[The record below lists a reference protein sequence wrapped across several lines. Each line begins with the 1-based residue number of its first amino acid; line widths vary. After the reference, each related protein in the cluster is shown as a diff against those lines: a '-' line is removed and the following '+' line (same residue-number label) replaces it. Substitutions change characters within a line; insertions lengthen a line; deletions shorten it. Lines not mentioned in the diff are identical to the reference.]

1 MKTLYDVLGVGP
13 SATARE
19 IKQAFRREIAKYH
32 PDKVQHLGAE
42 LQEVA
47 ARRAAEIT
55 EAYRQ
60 LSGTESRDAYDQTL
74 GRPAPVPAPP
84 PDGSESPAP
93 ETGPSAGSND
103 AAPRFDQERTVRD
116 DFVRKASL
124 DRLRD
129 VTETVLEEPEEV
141 RGMGFEVAFL
151 APGKRSLLKRTTP
164 LLICGRFVPQV
175 DATAVR
181 DAWSRAVRLGRIS
194 RELCIFL
201 LGNDLAPLRELSGE
215 IAELK
220 QKLSRTASSSMRIV
234 VVPVDVHDWN
244 GPVPADTPSQART
257 ILDRHAPPDRDAH
270 DGTSPPMPTS
280 KPWGGSM
287 TVTSPQSPYPS
298 L

>member
-1 MKTLYDVLGVGP
+1 MKTLYDVLGVGS
-13 SATARE
+13 SATAGE

-47 ARRAAEIT
+47 ATRAAEIT

-60 LSGTESRDAYDQTL
+60 LSDTESRGEYDQTL
-74 GRPAPVPAPP
+74 GRAAPP
-84 PDGSESPAP
+84 PPPPPDEGGGPARKT
-93 ETGPSAGSND
+93 EPSAGRSD
-103 AAPRFDQERTVRD
+103 AAPRFGQERTVRD

-129 VTETVLEEPEEV
+129 ITETVLEEPEEV
-141 RGMGFEVAFL
+141 RGMGFEVAYV
-151 APGKRSLLKRTTP
+151 ARGNRSLLKRATP

-175 DATAVR
+175 DARAVR
-181 DAWSRAVRLGRIS
+181 DAWNRAIRLGRIS

-201 LGNDLAPLRELSGE
+201 LGNDLAPLRELSGA

-220 QKLSRTASSSMRIV
+220 QKLSRTSSSSMRIV

-244 GPVPADTPSQART
+244 GPVPSDTPAQART
-257 ILDRHAPPDRDAH
+257 ILDRLRTPGP
-270 DGTSPPMPTS
+270 
-280 KPWGGSM
+280 
-287 TVTSPQSPYPS
+287 
-298 L
+298 